1 MGQTTERGEQVRRFV
16 RRGLTLGSST
26 AVLAAVLWRFGPSA
40 VAAASTLGS
49 GVQHLVAKKGANA
62 APAIVPAGVA
72 VRTAVAATRAST
84 AARSASAA
92 ARASSAGNAGRAARA
107 SSSARVGG
115 ATSGAKN
122 LVGNSPPSSGGT
134 KVGARTTKVREKVKG
149 GKESKA
155 RTNSVDVGDSN
166 AMASEGATSRGDLS
180 TSWQLPGHGLADS
193 LSLRL
198 PVALAASSPFLASVA
213 RDGSYLRACVGIA
226 EFVFPVTGI
235 VLGTA
240 SIMQTGGVPVAPS
253 VALFTLIAGLA
264 MLNASVGLFAT
275 AVVGIV
281 SAFTGELWS
290 VPMAGSLLI
299 MGAIWCGIPIMIG
312 SLRPFSRPHPTSS
325 AEWWVRGGDVV
336 IGASLAGYLAMEF
349 TDILPLASG
358 VPVAVAESAV
368 FVGWVVAGVT
378 ALRYIAATLVSLH
391 YPVRLSRVHVAVL
404 PERPVLNEIIATTVK
419 AVLAGILGVAI
430 LGNQPAVYVLA
441 LVYGLTGILPL
452 VHFKWKAPSWL
463 GPLVPRNTVK
473 LFLLATLGVVS
484 VHWFEPFGATDL
496 WLVCVPL
503 LLTLVVA
510 LLLEIVEEVA
520 HYEWEF
526 NWPLRLLGA
535 GMVILTALQLT
546 NHLFT

>member
-1 MGQTTERGEQVRRFV
+1 MGQTTERGEQVWRHR
-16 RRGLTLGSST
+16 RRGWTLGGST
-26 AVLAAVLWRFGPSA
+26 LLLAALCWRFSPTA
-40 VAAASTLGS
+40 VAAASSLGS
-49 GVQHLVAKKGANA
+49 GVRHLAAKKGAA
-62 APAIVPAGVA
+62 SAPVLVPAGVA
-72 VRTAVAATRAST
+72 VRTAVAATRASA
-84 AARSASAA
+84 AARSASA
-92 ARASSAGNAGRAARA
+92 AGNAGRAARA
-107 SSSARVGG
+107 SGSARVGG
-115 ATSGAKN
+115 AASGAKN
-122 LVGNSPPSSGGT
+122 VVGKTPAGSSSARVDG
-134 KVGARTTKVREKVKG
+134 RTTKVREKVKG

-166 AMASEGATSRGDLS
+166 AVASEGATSRGDLS
-180 TSWQLPGHGLADS
+180 TSWQLPGHAIADS
-193 LSLRL
+193 MSVRL

-226 EFVFPVTGI
+226 EFVFPVTGL

-240 SIMQTGGVPVAPS
+240 SIIQTGGVPVAPS

-275 AVVGIV
+275 LIVGV
-281 SAFTGELWS
+281 ASAFTGELWS
-290 VPMAGSLLI
+290 IPMAGSLLV
-299 MGAIWCGIPIMIG
+299 MGAVWCGIPIMIG

-325 AEWWVRGGDVV
+325 VEWWVRGGDVV

-349 TDILPLASG
+349 TSILPLASG
-358 VPVAVAESAV
+358 MPAAVAESSV
-368 FVGWVVAGVT
+368 LVGWVVAGAT
-378 ALRYIAATLVSLH
+378 AFRYIVATFVSLH
-391 YPVRLSRVHVAVL
+391 YPMRLSRVHVASL
-404 PERPVLNEIIATTVK
+404 PERPVLNEVIATVVK
-419 AVLAGILGVAI
+419 AVLAGILGVAV

-441 LVYGLTGILPL
+441 VVYGLTGILPL
-452 VHFKWKAPSWL
+452 MHFHWEAPSWL

-526 NWPLRLLGA
+526 TWPLRLLGA
-535 GMVILTALQLT
+535 LMVVLTALQLT